1 MPPVGRTNT
10 ASTFTPRIPDA
21 VTHCAAAGA
30 PLAFGASTRVV
41 AQVKGPN
48 VTATARTTA
57 ADALRRCAL
66 FSQVDDGTLAVCID
80 SLRTRRYRRNETI
93 FHQGDPGDSL
103 YIIES
108 GAVKIVLP
116 SPEGEDEA
124 IIATLGPGDF
134 FGELALL
141 DGAERSATAIAHE
154 ATTALVLRRHAFG
167 QLIDTVPALRHELLA
182 GLVAELRRLTH
193 HVEELH
199 FLDLPGRLA
208 RRIVRLAREVDPEP
222 SGPVTLDWSFS
233 QSELAAMIGGTRQT
247 VNRLLGEFT
256 AEGLIRID
264 RDTLVVPDLDRLERA
279 AAR

>member
-1 MPPVGRTNT
+1 MTGPSSSTAFAMEALGRS
-10 ASTFTPRIPDA
+10 ALFARVTPEA
-21 VTHCAAAGA
+21 LEACAA
-30 PLAFGASTRVV
+30 
-41 AQVKGPN
+41 
-48 VTATARTTA
+48 
-57 ADALRRCAL
+57 
-66 FSQVDDGTLAVCID
+66 
-80 SLRTRRYRRNETI
+80 SLRVRRYRRGETI

-108 GAVKIVLP
+108 GSVKIVLP

-154 ATTALVLRRHAFG
+154 ATTALVLRRDAFG

-208 RRIVRLAREVDPEP
+208 RRIVRLAREAEP
-222 SGPVTLDWSFS
+222 DADGSVTLSWSFS

-247 VNRLLGEFT
+247 VNRLLGDFT

-264 RDTLVVPDLDRLERA
+264 RDTLLVPDLDRLERA